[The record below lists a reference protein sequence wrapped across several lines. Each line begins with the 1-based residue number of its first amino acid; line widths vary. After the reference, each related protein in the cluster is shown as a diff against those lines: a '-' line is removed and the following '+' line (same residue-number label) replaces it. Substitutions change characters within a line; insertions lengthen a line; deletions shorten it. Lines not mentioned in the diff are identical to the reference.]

1 MPTRPIETARVPED
15 ISGRPRRIPVGDVTW
30 RHTFRALRHRNY
42 RLFFWGQLVSLIG
55 TWMQQTAM
63 SWFVYQITG
72 SKLLLGAVA
81 AVGSAPMML
90 FSIWGGAL
98 ADLYPKRSILVMTQ
112 SAQMICAF
120 LLAAGAWAGFAGP
133 IFIIVIAAL
142 NGVAMGFDMPAR
154 QAFTVEMTS
163 REDLLNAI
171 SLNSSIVNG
180 ARVVG
185 PSVAGVLIGA
195 VGVAMCFFLNGV
207 TFIAVIAGLLMMRL
221 PPFHRPTHLPS
232 AGEHA
237 WNGIVYSVKHQRVR
251 TILLLFLA
259 VGVFGWSY
267 AVLMPAFAKDVLGRG
282 ANGYGPP
289 HVGQRNGR
297 LGRRTGR
304 CDVGTLFHS
313 TQTRSRRNLVVLGR
327 ALCFFADA
335 EFLRRARVPVC
346 RRIRNALVFLDLEH
360 SSPDHRS
367 RRNARSSYGGLD
379 AGFWRDD
386 SARQRRSWGCCPLV
400 WDTVRAGIWR
410 RRLCVVRPCY
420 ISCDPPTGGCDLRL
434 PRPCLRD
441 AARSLFSG
449 LLKTRAI
456 SSVVEHLLHTQGVAG
471 SIPASRISCLFA
483 RHQRRDSIEWSPALL
498 FSSVFISAIRGLI
511 ST

>member
-1 MPTRPIETARVPED
+1 MPMRPIETARVPED
-15 ISGRPRRIPVGDVTW
+15 ISGRPRRIPVGGVTW

-133 IFIIVIAAL
+133 VFIIVIAAL

-267 AVLMPAFAKDVLGRG
+267 AVLMPAFCKDVLGCG
-282 ANGYGPP
+282 ANGYGLLMSAS
-289 HVGQRNGR
+289 G
-297 LGRRTGR
+297 TGALA
-304 CDVGTLFHS
+304 GA
-313 TQTRSRRNLVVLGR
+313 LVVATWGHVFTPRKLALGGVWLFSV
-327 ALCFFADA
+327 ALFVFS
-335 EFLRRARVPVC
+335 LT
-346 RRIRNALVFLDLEH
+346 RNFYAALVFLFV
-360 SSPDHRS
+360 
-367 RRNARSSYGGLD
+367 
-379 AGFWRDD
+379 AGFGMLLFFSTSNTVLQTIVPDEMRGRVMGVWALVFGAMIPLGSVEAGAVAHWFGTPFALAFGAIVCAL
-386 SARQRRSWGCCPLV
+386 SALV
-400 WDTVRAGIWR
+400 TLVVIR
-410 RRLCVVRPCY
+410 RR
-420 ISCDPPTGGCDLRL
+420 
-434 PRPCLRD
+434 
-441 AARSLFSG
+441 
-449 LLKTRAI
+449 
-456 SSVVEHLLHTQGVAG
+456 EVA
-471 SIPASRISCLFA
+471 
-483 RHQRRDSIEWSPALL
+483 
-498 FSSVFISAIRGLI
+498 
-511 ST
+511 T